1 MKKFFITFAI
11 LLMTAVS
18 TFAAGVNPQAIMQ
31 YNDGID
37 FYKAGDYEAAISS
50 FQSAIKT
57 DPSYIDAY
65 YNLGSVLEY
74 LQRYN
79 DALNVFKQVIVRQ
92 PNDYDSVYKAAWLS
106 AKLGHYQHAM
116 DYLSIIPASSS
127 RGADAK
133 ALAEQI
139 KDYLPKAETKSSP
152 QAKPAAGLKTQ
163 LFSGVLSPTG
173 VTTDSRGNLYVAEF
187 TNNAIMKI
195 TPAGKKILFVKNQ
208 RISGPMGLACDK
220 AGNIYI
226 ANYNKNNVLKISPLG
241 EISVLLSNIKRPYCL
256 YYTNGMLFISSQGS
270 NSVLRYKL

>member
-37 FYKAGDYEAAISS
+37 FYKAGDYEAAINS

-74 LQRYN
+74 CQRYN

-106 AKLGHYQHAM
+106 AKLGQYKHAM
-116 DYLSIIPASSS
+116 EYLSIIPTASP

-133 ALAEQI
+133 ALEEQI
-139 KDYLPKAETKSSP
+139 KGSVP
-152 QAKPAAGLKTQ
+152 QAEAKGSTPKPATGLKSQ
-163 LFSGVLSPTG
+163 LFSGILSPTG

-187 TNNAIMKI
+187 TNNAIMKV
-195 TPAGKKILFVKNQ
+195 TPAGKKILFVKNP

-220 AGNIYI
+220 AGNVYV
-226 ANYNKNNVLKISPLG
+226 ANYNKNNVLKISTVG